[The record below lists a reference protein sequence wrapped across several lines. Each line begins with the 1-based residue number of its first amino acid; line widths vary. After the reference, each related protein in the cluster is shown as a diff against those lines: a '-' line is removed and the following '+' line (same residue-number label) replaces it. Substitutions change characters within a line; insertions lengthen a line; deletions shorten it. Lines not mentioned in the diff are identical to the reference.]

1 VTFNL
6 STQNLLQIRASLG
19 QRRMTLAELNQ
30 IPIEVGLMD
39 EAGYPHRGFVDYV
52 SPNIDAS
59 TGTTLVQGKFDNADR
74 TLLPGF
80 FVRIRIPM
88 ERKEQNAL
96 LVPNRAFGQNQ
107 EGSYVLVLNSDDTVA
122 QRKVEAGE
130 QFGELRVVESGLQPD
145 DRVVV
150 TGNARAIP
158 GRKVQPETVK
168 LAPPAGTSTA
178 SPK

>member
-1 VTFNL
+1 
-6 STQNLLQIRASLG
+6 
-19 QRRMTLAELNQ
+19 
-30 IPIEVGLMD
+30 MD
-39 EAGYPHRGFVDYV
+39 EAGYPHRGFIDYV
-52 SPNIDAS
+52 SPNADAS
-59 TGTTLVQGKFDNADR
+59 TGTTLVRGKFDNGDR

-88 ERKEQNAL
+88 ERVEQNAL

-107 EGSYVLVLNSDDTVA
+107 DGSYVLVLGADDIVV
-122 QRKVEAGE
+122 QRKVETGE
-130 QFGELRVVESGLQPD
+130 QFGELRVVQSGLKPD

-158 GRKVQPETVK
+158 GRKVKPETVK
-168 LAPPAGTSTA
+168 LAAPADTSQTSPSTP